1 MSPLEVVLLCLF
13 LGGCDVVV
21 GSSDLLSLWG
31 DSPWVKVVER
41 AGLLTEK
48 DTVGSDILKRFAG
61 RALPDE

>member
-1 MSPLEVVLLCLF
+1 MSPLEVVLLYLF

-21 GSSDLLSLWG
+21 HLWAPQICYLCG
-31 DSPWVKVVER
+31 VKVVER
-41 AGLLTEK
+41 ARLLTEK